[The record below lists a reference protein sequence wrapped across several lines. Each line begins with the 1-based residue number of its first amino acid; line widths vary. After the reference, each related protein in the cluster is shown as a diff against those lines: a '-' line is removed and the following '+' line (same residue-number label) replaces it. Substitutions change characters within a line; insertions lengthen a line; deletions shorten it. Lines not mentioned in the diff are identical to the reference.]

1 MWGGT
6 FPFSFLRWG
15 CLLLSNP
22 DPGFGDQECL
32 NKPKQCI
39 APFYRVHSRMVRA
52 GFYLGLESFLR
63 LQPGTAVDNKHLWC
77 HPYINIPTS
86 CCVPCLNTW
95 DLPKSHIQASSKK
108 IQRIKH
114 GHPSWSSGDTWP
126 IHFRFLLP
134 SEVNAIGHVDTC
146 GLPNVS
152 KHRYKSW
159 IFQASFVSDRYLE
172 CQWAPT
178 PGTFGFGVCFLS
190 SKLES

>member
-95 DLPKSHIQASSKK
+95 DLPKNYNLPRILGITFH
-108 IQRIKH
+108 QRGATGPWH
-114 GHPSWSSGDTWP
+114 LANERSLRS
-126 IHFRFLLP
+126 
-134 SEVNAIGHVDTC
+134 C
-146 GLPNVS
+146 
-152 KHRYKSW
+152 
-159 IFQASFVSDRYLE
+159 
-172 CQWAPT
+172 
-178 PGTFGFGVCFLS
+178 
-190 SKLES
+190 

>member
-1 MWGGT
+1 MNTAKVLNKRAPSEVSRVPVLIPQFRRSWLQSRDPLRYVGGT

-63 LQPGTAVDNKHLWC
+63 LQPGTAVGNKHLWC

-95 DLPKSHIQASSKK
+95 A
-108 IQRIKH
+108 
-114 GHPSWSSGDTWP
+114 
-126 IHFRFLLP
+126 
-134 SEVNAIGHVDTC
+134 N
-146 GLPNVS
+146 
-152 KHRYKSW
+152 
-159 IFQASFVSDRYLE
+159 
-172 CQWAPT
+172 
-178 PGTFGFGVCFLS
+178 GTAGGIL
-190 SKLES
+190 KT

>member
-1 MWGGT
+1 MTSKWRLSREDMSQLWNEKQTGRRIKGWVWNGLNTAKVLNKRAPSEVSRVPVLIPQFRRSWLQSRDPLRYVGGT

-63 LQPGTAVDNKHLWC
+63 LQPGTAVGNKHLWC

-95 DLPKSHIQASSKK
+95 A
-108 IQRIKH
+108 
-114 GHPSWSSGDTWP
+114 
-126 IHFRFLLP
+126 
-134 SEVNAIGHVDTC
+134 N
-146 GLPNVS
+146 
-152 KHRYKSW
+152 
-159 IFQASFVSDRYLE
+159 
-172 CQWAPT
+172 
-178 PGTFGFGVCFLS
+178 GTAGGIL
-190 SKLES
+190 KT